1 MAEYIER
8 EALKERF
15 RKRIKWL
22 EKDAHDQYS
31 LGLFHG
37 CEYDADLINEPP
49 AADVAPVRHGRW
61 IHTDLAAHWYGKD
74 ECSECTY
81 HEHDRRDLSH
91 FNFCPNCGAKM
102 DLEE

>member
-1 MAEYIER
+1 MTEYVTLEQAAVAFAIQSVFSTIDCLD
-8 EALKERF
+8 ALHYAIQKGW
-15 RKRIKWL
+15 ISPS
-22 EKDAHDQYS
+22 D
-31 LGLFHG
+31 
-37 CEYDADLINEPP
+37 I
-49 AADVAPVRHGRW
+49 APVRHGRW

-102 DLEE
+102 DLE